1 MLAPAWTRSIFV
13 RVFAHGLLVL
23 LASGITFSALA
34 AVFVRPLVERQLFDL
49 GSWAAPEVC
58 SQLMAE
64 GRPTR
69 APGFAAT
76 AYSAD
81 GRLIRS
87 LVSPPLPPLAARE
100 VARLRIEKAIPPSG
114 PGTVQAFWCEGG
126 NEVAYVELGPP
137 PPPLASAIVLTF
149 SLVVLVVGL
158 ASIPFAR
165 SIVRPI
171 ARLVSVT
178 QAFGRGELAVR
189 SDIERSDEVGELVR
203 AFNQMAGRLQR
214 IILAEHE
221 LLANVSHELRTPMAR
236 IRVVLETALENPPRA
251 ANLLREI
258 GEDLGELERLVET
271 IMETMRLDISAV
283 SLSGGVLPAQLEPT
297 DVVDVVKNAVERFRA
312 TYRERVVDLQVSGND
327 HVADADARLLRRLLD
342 NLLDNARK
350 YSEADSLIIL
360 RIERASEDDAA
371 VLLEVIDHGIGIAGA
386 DIPHVF
392 EPFFR
397 SAGGLSRGTRGAGLG
412 LALAKRIVD
421 AHGGQLVVS
430 SELGVGTRVSISLK
444 RSRVASLIRS
454 S

>member
-1 MLAPAWTRSIFV
+1 MLAPSWTRSIFV

-23 LASGITFSALA
+23 LASGLTFSGLA
-34 AVFVRPLVERQLFDL
+34 AVFVRPVVERQLFAL
-49 GSWAAPEVC
+49 GSWAAPQVC
-58 SQLMAE
+58 SQLTAE
-64 GRPTR
+64 GKPTR

-87 LVSPPLPPLAARE
+87 LVSPPLPPLAAHE
-100 VARLRIEKAIPPSG
+100 VARLRVEKALALSRAG
-114 PGTVQAFWCEGG
+114 PVQAFWCERG
-126 NEVAYVELGPP
+126 NDADYVELGPP
-137 PPPLASAIVLTF
+137 PPPLGSSIVLTF

-171 ARLVSVT
+171 ARLVTVT
-178 QAFGRGELAVR
+178 QAFGRGELAAR

-214 IILAEHE
+214 VILAEHE
-221 LLANVSHELRTPMAR
+221 LLANVSHELRTPLAR
-236 IRVVLETALENPPRA
+236 IRVVLEIALENPPRA

-271 IMETMRLDISAV
+271 IMETMQLDMSAV
-283 SLSGGVLPAQLEPT
+283 SLSGGALPAHLEPT
-297 DVVDVVKNAVERFRA
+297 DVVDVMKNAVERFRA
-312 TYRERVVDLQVSGND
+312 TYRERKVELQVSGSG
-327 HVADADARLLRRLLD
+327 HVADADARLVRRLLD

-350 YSEADSLIIL
+350 YSDQDSLIIL
-360 RIERASEDDAA
+360 RIEREPADDAA
-371 VLLEVIDHGIGIAGA
+371 VLLEVIDHGIGIADA
-386 DIPHVF
+386 DLPHVF

-397 SAGGLSRGTRGAGLG
+397 SAAGRSRGTRGAGLG

-421 AHGGQLVVS
+421 AHGGRLVVTS
-430 SELGVGTRVSISLK
+430 DLGVGTRVSVSLR
-444 RSRVASLIRS
+444 RSRGSPAP
-454 S
+454 